1 MEKDAILGKL
11 NFILE
16 QDKKDETLNDQLYK
30 YQLNIL
36 FKKRENNSFDC
47 CFVQDSQTG
56 KIIFKII
63 EILYFLFHI
72 KKDERENLY
81 NSDVKKIENKE
92 LNELLVELNVLQN
105 YQLEINT
112 NLIKLFNVVSELIE
126 TRNKDSSI
134 CQYIDSALLSLSFN
148 TGFDKL
154 LKYQMFSLI
163 IQCFLQK
170 YNIPVSYYENEINVN
185 EDKSI
190 DLILNLFTKNEVD
203 LSCVIQSII
212 ILNYNS
218 LNDVI
223 SNCTTNEIFSLIEN
237 ISQKLKD
244 MNQVG
249 KISVCVER
257 IIEMFVDEIE
267 YQKDKKK
274 VKNKKNKK
282 YKKKKKQ
289 EKTVKNMT
297 ISEITPKLNNGNTG
311 INIDKNTNEINK
323 PNDPINKIDD
333 EIKGKNPNNELNNPK
348 LNIINLFNNIVNK
361 INMGNEVLKNDIE
374 NVKHL
379 ILDVVEN
386 NDKLSENVEKL
397 NGEMEK
403 KNQEINRLNKEYDLL
418 IEENKLQKK
427 NIEQLVEENK
437 EQNKN
442 IDNLEQR
449 IENLENDCDE
459 LKYIISKIQFRDLSK
474 NFLRCFNS
482 YLLDEDFDKI
492 KANKQLRGEI
502 ISNRINKLFPNADK
516 ERMKIIQDLLKYSS
530 DLINKGNYLTH
541 SITIEE
547 YENEIK
553 NYKEEKKIK
562 QIQSPVIFCFVYF
575 LEISEQYDESFDNSY
590 SFLNQCFTRNLRSFK
605 SKNLLENYLKN

>member
-36 FKKRENNSFDC
+36 FKKRDNNSFDC

-81 NSDVKKIENKE
+81 NSDVMKIENKE

-112 NLIKLFNVVSELIE
+112 NLIYLFNVVSELIE

-190 DLILNLFTKNEVD
+190 DLILNLFTKDEVD

-516 ERMKIIQDLLKYSS
+516 ERMKIIQDLLRYSS
-530 DLINKGNYLTH
+530 DLINKGNYLAH

>member
-36 FKKRENNSFDC
+36 FKKRDNNSFDC

-190 DLILNLFTKNEVD
+190 DLILNLFTKDEVD

-418 IEENKLQKK
+418 IEENK
-427 NIEQLVEENK
+427 

-492 KANKQLRGEI
+492 KANKQSRGEI

-516 ERMKIIQDLLKYSS
+516 ERMKIIQDLLRYSS
-530 DLINKGNYLTH
+530 DLINKGNYLAH

>member
-36 FKKRENNSFDC
+36 FKKRDNNSFDC

-112 NLIKLFNVVSELIE
+112 NLINLFNVVSELIE

-190 DLILNLFTKNEVD
+190 DLILNLFTKDEVD

-516 ERMKIIQDLLKYSS
+516 ERMKIIQDLLRYSS
-530 DLINKGNYLTH
+530 DLINKRNYLAH

>member
-36 FKKRENNSFDC
+36 FKKRDNNSFDC

-81 NSDVKKIENKE
+81 NSDVMKIENKE

-112 NLIKLFNVVSELIE
+112 NLIYLFNVVSELIE

-190 DLILNLFTKNEVD
+190 DLILNLFTKDEVD

-492 KANKQLRGEI
+492 KANKQSRGEI

-516 ERMKIIQDLLKYSS
+516 ERMKIIQDLLRYSS
-530 DLINKGNYLTH
+530 DLINKGNYLAH

>member
-36 FKKRENNSFDC
+36 FKKRDNNSFDC

-81 NSDVKKIENKE
+81 NSDVMKIENKE

-190 DLILNLFTKNEVD
+190 DLILNLFTKDKVD

-333 EIKGKNPNNELNNPK
+333 EIIGKNPNNELNNPK

-516 ERMKIIQDLLKYSS
+516 ERMKIIQDLLRYSS
-530 DLINKGNYLTH
+530 DLINKGNYLAH